1 MLILASILLLSG
13 SNHTDGPFSSTP
25 PALFSPSYPRDA
37 DPTPPCPRQ
46 RIQIICTCVATIL
59 AASWV
64 SVHPNIPNPKES
76 KIMKALRRIELM
88 IWAIITPELIIYW
101 AMRQWHGARS
111 MEREFAEYQGGEGF
125 RNYTELERLARKV
138 MHSLKRLGYRLRH
151 LRKSKDKELTSLAR
165 KTPNLREK
173 AKWTRTHGFF
183 LQMGGF
189 LLREEGQKDRV
200 LGWSTPMKYYKQ
212 GRLDLSGVAEDR
224 INDHSKADGFAK
236 GLALLQMLWFITQ
249 CIARFSDSDLILTEI
264 ELATAALALL
274 SLVMYFL
281 WWNKPLN
288 AGVPIIITL
297 LPLEKKKTRK
307 DIVNSR
313 PESLTNSNPGYPP
326 KHYSQPATGFV
337 ATNDGAFLQTLST
350 HLPSP
355 QSARPQI
362 HRAYEDMISDGI
374 GTSSCSSLPSNSS
387 PPPACKHPNRPDL
400 HDQMVSPRSVQLANR
415 CHSSDVI
422 SSGAPS
428 WYRFTQI
435 VTGGPPDMRI
445 LRGDSVPIFE
455 ALDDSAVTSV
465 PIFYSVP
472 ADSDAAYLKIALTSF
487 SAAAAL
493 FGCIHCIGWSSRIV
507 FTSHVASLAWR
518 IASVVITAS
527 PVVWCLGIAFAYVRG
542 VEVYRPALEEILY
555 CLGLSGYYVTAVT
568 ILMYIAARLVLL
580 VLALAELRDVPPGAL
595 ASIQWVDVL
604 PFIH

>member
-1 MLILASILLLSG
+1 
-13 SNHTDGPFSSTP
+13 
-25 PALFSPSYPRDA
+25 
-37 DPTPPCPRQ
+37 
-46 RIQIICTCVATIL
+46 
-59 AASWV
+59 
-64 SVHPNIPNPKES
+64 
-76 KIMKALRRIELM
+76 MKALRRIELM
-88 IWAIITPELIIYW
+88 TWAIITPELIIYW

-200 LGWSTPMKYYKQ
+200 LGWRTLMKYYKQ
-212 GRLDLSGVAEDR
+212 GRLDLSGVTEDR

-249 CIARFSDSDLILTEI
+249 YIARFSDSDLILTEI

-400 HDQMVSPRSVQLANR
+400 HDQMVSPRVQLANR

-422 SSGAPS
+422 SSGHLVGSSPTLFHLTVPNS
-428 WYRFTQI
+428 QSTDCPPRSPGKLSDESSRIRLTFLFSRFTQI
-435 VTGGPPDMRI
+435 MTGGPPDMRI

-472 ADSDAAYLKIALTSF
+472 ADSDAAYLQITLTSF